1 MTDRKD
7 EQYSVSDLFM
17 QAARRLTNEF
27 DYVRE
32 TNPHS
37 ATKGSEAENVL
48 REFLNTHLPQRFRA
62 ATGIL
67 IDANNAVSTGK
78 IIASSEN
85 R

>member
-1 MTDRKD
+1 MTDKKD

-17 QAARRLTNEF
+17 QAAWRLRKEF

-37 ATKGSEAENVL
+37 ATKGSEAEKVL
-48 REFLNTHLPQRFRA
+48 RFLNKHLPQRFRA
-62 ATGIL
+62 PTGIL
-67 IDANNAVSTGK
+67 IDANNAVSTSK

>member
-7 EQYSVSDLFM
+7 EQCSVSDLFR
-17 QAARRLTNEF
+17 QAAWKLKKEF

-37 ATKGSEAENVL
+37 ATKASEAEKVL
-48 REFLNTHLPQRFRA
+48 REFLNKHLPQRFRA